1 MISYTSTTHFK
12 ILNRTLF
19 RKKRD
24 PVKDRLQL
32 LKKGKENEKN

>member
-1 MISYTSTTHFK
+1 MITYTSTTHFK

-19 RKKRD
+19 RKKRY

-32 LKKGKENEKN
+32 LNKGKENKKN